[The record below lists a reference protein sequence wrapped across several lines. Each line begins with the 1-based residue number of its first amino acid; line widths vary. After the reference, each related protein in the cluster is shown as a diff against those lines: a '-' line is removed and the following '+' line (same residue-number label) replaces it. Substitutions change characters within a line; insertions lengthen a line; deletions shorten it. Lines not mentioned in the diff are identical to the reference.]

1 MNKEQAQSINKMVE
15 DIHEANKQ
23 AGWYTNLKF
32 QQAYDLVNE
41 ATPDLSH
48 TEVVELLETLG
59 VKQHNQFNVPEKLML
74 VVSEVAEAMEGY
86 RKNLMDD
93 KLPHRS
99 MVEVELADVII
110 RVFDLAGAMKLDLG
124 GAIEEKLNFNK
135 IRPDH
140 KIENRLKDKGKK
152 F

>member
-59 VKQHNQFNVPEKLML
+59 VKQYNQFNVPEKLML

-93 KLPHRS
+93 KLPHRK
-99 MVEVELADVII
+99 MAEVELADTLI
-110 RVFDLAGAMKLDLG
+110 RIFDYAGGFGYDVGGAMVDKL
-124 GAIEEKLNFNK
+124 AYNAQ
-135 IRPDH
+135 RADH
-140 KIENRLKDKGKK
+140 KPENRAGENGKK

>member
-1 MNKEQAQSINKMVE
+1 MAQAQSINKMVE
-15 DIHEANKQ
+15 DIHEANKL

-59 VKQHNQFNVPEKLML
+59 VKQYNQFNVPEKLML

-140 KIENRLKDKGKK
+140 KIENRLKDNGKK